1 MFWSHLCGSEG
12 FTPSYFNED
21 FFLFSRG
28 ESQIH
33 RPVVEGEHF
42 APVLSCVSHSQT
54 PISRQK
60 IGKRVRTRI
69 QR

>member
-1 MFWSHLCGSEG
+1 MYSSLLRKMNKQTKIPGIMFWSHLRGSEG

-33 RPVVEGEHF
+33 RPVVEGELF
-42 APVLSCVSHSQT
+42 APV
-54 PISRQK
+54 
-60 IGKRVRTRI
+60 
-69 QR
+69 